1 MAESTS
7 DAGQGPNTQQPP
19 GSGPPSAGISQAPQP
34 PTPTSAT
41 APTSVQPLPTPAPA
55 PTPHTPQE
63 VNRIVLNYLVQKGY
77 KKTEMMLKREANL
90 LSIEEL
96 QAALLEENKNTN
108 AAAAT
113 SNFNTTTAANTSA
126 SANTTTTNN
135 NTSTEQE
142 GATRSTPGNT
152 NSLTAPSRFSDQN
165 MLLNKAEMANPDA
178 YEQAYSSLRL
188 WVENSLDLYKP
199 ELIAVLYPL
208 FVHSYLNLVD
218 RALKNQAK
226 HFMDTYKSDHM
237 ELHSPDI
244 VRLATVMESQHIQ
257 ENELAQMYKN
267 NKYHLRMS
275 PISLELLVAFLQD
288 NKFIVLLRIVNQHLN
303 IQVGPASSK
312 EDEVIG
318 IAGHGT
324 HQLSTFN
331 KQKVTLGQMPTD
343 AALREQVEQ
352 MLKDEEGQTAGEA
365 VNGEA
370 LATVSLLEEY
380 KKVKTEAE
388 ADTPSR
394 DDVPMPPFKGS
405 DIQAEIEALRDS
417 RKRAALGPSSLPSI
431 CAYTFHN
438 AHKSIN
444 CVAVSEDTTMMAAG
458 FSESY
463 VRIWSLKGEKLRGFK
478 SNFNPAHIN
487 DSNDLDRVR
496 EKNGTDS
503 RKLIGHA
510 GPVFG
515 ASFSPD
521 NKYLITCSEDKTA
534 RLWSTNT
541 LTNVVC
547 YKGHNYPVWDVDF
560 GPQGFYFATASHDRT
575 ARLWSCDQIYPLRIF
590 AGHMSDVDVVKFHPN
605 SKYLVTGS
613 SDKTARLWDVQRGTC
628 VRVFTEHVGAINAVA
643 VSPDG
648 RTMASAGEDRSI
660 ILWDLGSGK
669 KMKKMT
675 GHQGVI
681 YSLDFSQDGSIL
693 MSGSADC
700 TVRAWDVKKEINSD
714 GTSAHRIMH
723 DANGSTTVAASPT
736 VHQSHAQA
744 MERLSKKAAH
754 TGPVESEDQLA
765 TFPTKRTPVYKVQF
779 TKRNLC
785 LAVGAFAGN

>member
-1 MAESTS
+1 MADPS
-7 DAGQGPNTQQPP
+7 DP
-19 GSGPPSAGISQAPQP
+19 GHGSNAAASSSSNPPSAGIQPAPQP
-34 PTPTSAT
+34 PS
-41 APTSVQPLPTPAPA
+41 QPPAATPAAAPA
-55 PTPHTPQE
+55 AATPHTPQE
-63 VNRIVLNYLVQKGY
+63 VDRIVLNYLNQKGY
-77 KKTEMMLKREANL
+77 KKAEYVLKREANL
-90 LSIEEL
+90 LSLEEL
-96 QAALLEENKNTN
+96 EASYNDALSSEIDGLI
-108 AAAAT
+108 
-113 SNFNTTTAANTSA
+113 
-126 SANTTTTNN
+126 
-135 NTSTEQE
+135 
-142 GATRSTPGNT
+142 
-152 NSLTAPSRFSDQN
+152 PSRFGN
-165 MLLNKAEMANPDA
+165 GMLNSKAEMANPDA
-178 YEQAYSSLRL
+178 YDQAYSSLRL

-199 ELIAVLYPL
+199 ELISVLYPL
-208 FVHSYLNLVD
+208 FVHSYLHLVD
-218 RALKNQAK
+218 RGLKTQAK
-226 HFMDTYKSDHM
+226 HFMDTYRSDHI

-244 VRLATVMESQHIQ
+244 IRLATVIEVQHVK

-275 PISLELLVAFLQD
+275 PVSLELLIAFLQD

-312 EDEVIG
+312 EDEIIG

-324 HQLSTFN
+324 HQLTTFN
-331 KQKVTLGQMPTD
+331 KQKVTLGQMPPD

-352 MLKDEEGQTAGEA
+352 TLKEEEAQAAHDSTINGGEPP
-365 VNGEA
+365 
-370 LATVSLLEEY
+370 ATVSLMEEY

-417 RKRAALGPSSLPSI
+417 RKRVALGPSSLPSI

-438 AHKSIN
+438 AHKNIN
-444 CVAVSEDTTMMAAG
+444 CVAVSEDATLMAAG

-463 VRIWSLKGEKLRGFK
+463 VRIWSLKGEKLRGFR
-478 SNFNPAHIN
+478 SNFNPARIS

-628 VRVFTEHVGAINAVA
+628 VRVFTEHVGAINAIA

-648 RTMASAGEDRSI
+648 RTMASAGEDKSI
-660 ILWDLGSGK
+660 LLWDLGSGRRV
-669 KMKKMT
+669 KKMT
-675 GHQGVI
+675 GHQGVV

-714 GTSAHRIMH
+714 QPASHRIVH
-723 DANGSTTVAASPT
+723 DASGANGTVASSPT

-744 MERLSKKAAH
+744 MDRLNKKAAAAAAH
-754 TGPVESEDQLA
+754 AGPAESEDHLA
-765 TFPTKRTPVYKVQF
+765 TFPTKRTPIYKVQF